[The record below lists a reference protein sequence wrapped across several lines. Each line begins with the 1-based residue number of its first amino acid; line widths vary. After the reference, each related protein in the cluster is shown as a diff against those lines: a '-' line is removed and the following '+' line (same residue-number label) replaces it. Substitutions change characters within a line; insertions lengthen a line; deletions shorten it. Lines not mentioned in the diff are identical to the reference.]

1 MKPRF
6 CLQITIMTL
15 FIAVLATIAASVG
28 IFSRGG
34 PGPTG
39 HVSVHG
45 QKVVLHGQGLYR
57 NMSADVA
64 IQGIAQD
71 WVTICVGVPL
81 LLISLFLFRNS
92 RRGGAILLAGTAFY
106 FFVSYLFYLAM
117 AMYNPL
123 YLMYVALL
131 SCSFFTVVLT
141 MIPLLQ
147 RDWTG
152 VFTEKTARRA
162 GLFMMINAAMVAML
176 WLGVIVP
183 PLLDGSIYPKD
194 LQHYTTL
201 IVQGFDLGLLLPL
214 GALSG
219 FLAFRGRPVGFL
231 LTSVYLVF
239 LSVLMLALVSKIA
252 FMGHAGANVVPV
264 IFIMPAIFLISLAFF
279 IALLRGL
286 HTEEE

>member
-1 MKPRF
+1 MRPRF
-6 CLQITIMTL
+6 CKQITIMTL
-15 FIAVLATIAASVG
+15 LLAVFATIAASVG

-34 PGPTG
+34 PGPTE
-39 HVSVHG
+39 HLSVHG
-45 QKVVLHGQGLYR
+45 QKVVLHGEGLYR

-71 WVTICVGVPL
+71 WVTLCVGVPL
-81 LLISLFLFRNS
+81 LLISLFLFRKNS
-92 RRGGAILLAGTAFY
+92 LRGAILLAGTAFY
-106 FFVSYLFYLAM
+106 FLVSYLFYLAM

-123 YLMYVALL
+123 YLMYVVLL
-131 SCSFFTVVLT
+131 SCSFFTVSLT
-141 MIPLLQ
+141 MIPMLQ
-147 RDWTG
+147 RDWIG
-152 VFTEKTARRA
+152 VFQEKPARRA

-183 PLLDGSIYPKD
+183 PLLDGTIYPKD

-252 FMGHAGANVVPV
+252 FMGHAGANIVPV
-264 IFIMPAIFLISLAFF
+264 IFIMPTIFLISLTLIFV
-279 IALLRGL
+279 LLHSLRP
-286 HTEEE
+286 EE

>member
-6 CLQITIMTL
+6 CTQITILTL
-15 FIAVLATIAASVG
+15 FIAVLATGASSVG
-28 IFSRGG
+28 IFSCGG
-34 PGPTG
+34 PGRTD

-45 QKVVLHGQGLYR
+45 QTVVLYGQGVYR
-57 NMSADVA
+57 HMSADVA

-71 WVTICVGVPL
+71 WVTLCAGVPL
-81 LLISLFLFRNS
+81 LLISLFYFRKNS
-92 RRGGAILLAGTAFY
+92 LRGAILLGGTAFY
-106 FFVSYLFYLAM
+106 FLVTYLFYLAM

-123 YLMYVALL
+123 YLMYVVLL
-131 SCSFFTVVLT
+131 SCSFFTVALT

-147 RDWTG
+147 HDWNG
-152 VFTEKTARRA
+152 VFAEKTARRA
-162 GLFMMINAAMVAML
+162 GLFMMINAAMVALL
-176 WLGVIVP
+176 WLGVILP

-231 LTSVYLVF
+231 LTSVYLLF

-264 IFIMPAIFLISLAFF
+264 IFIMPAIFLISLAFS
-279 IALLRGL
+279 ILQLRGL
-286 HTEEE
+286 RTEP

>member
-6 CLQITIMTL
+6 CTQITLMTL
-15 FIAVLATIAASVG
+15 IIVFLATIAASVG

-34 PGPTG
+34 PGPTE

-45 QKVVLHGQGLYR
+45 QKVVLYGQGVYR
-57 NMSADVA
+57 HMSADVA

-71 WVTICVGVPL
+71 WVTLLAGVPL
-81 LLISLFLFRNS
+81 LLISLIFFRKNS
-92 RRGGAILLAGTAFY
+92 LRGAILLAGTAFY
-106 FFVSYLFYLAM
+106 FLVTYLFYLAM

-123 YLMYVALL
+123 YLMYVVLL
-131 SCSFFTVVLT
+131 SCSFFTVALT

-147 RDWTG
+147 HDWNG
-152 VFTEKTARRA
+152 VFAEKTARRA
-162 GLFMMINAAMVAML
+162 GLFMMINAAMVALL
-176 WLGVIVP
+176 WLGVILP

-231 LTSVYLVF
+231 LTSVYLLF

-264 IFIMPAIFLISLAFF
+264 IFIMPAIFLISLAFS
-279 IALLRGL
+279 ILQLRGL
-286 HTEEE
+286 RTEP